1 MGQSGLK
8 RGSDSERCVGGK
20 EAGES
25 IHEDRT
31 DLIDFGRYRHL
42 LLVLYVAALLAATLT
57 PVPGSVYPP
66 SGFDKLVHVVLF
78 AGLAFLISWNVRSE
92 NYAIGAVVSL
102 VLTVVAA
109 AMIEAVQG
117 VLPFRDADGGDLL
130 AGAVGAGLGIA
141 MAGVLRGWMRSGEDS
156 SIP

>member
-1 MGQSGLK
+1 
-8 RGSDSERCVGGK
+8 
-20 EAGES
+20 
-25 IHEDRT
+25 
-31 DLIDFGRYRHL
+31 LIDFGRYRHL
-42 LLVLYVAALLAATLT
+42 LLVLYVAALLGATLT